1 MKEQEMITAEKLL
14 TGEDLME
21 LQSETGKRFELL
33 KGKPIETMPAGGKH
47 GYIASKIERKLGA
60 FVEER
65 NLGFLF
71 VAETGVYLERNP
83 DTVRGADVTFVSRE
97 KIKSVDEI
105 EAGFL
110 TVVPDLVVEVA
121 SQPNKMNEALEKVET
136 WKRAG
141 VGEIWLVDVA
151 QKTLTI
157 YDNASH
163 NDPTEILTEK
173 ETLYGK
179 GWLNG
184 FALPLSTIFS

>member
-1 MKEQEMITAEKLL
+1 MITAEKLL
-14 TGEDLME
+14 TGEELME

-47 GYIASKIERKLGA
+47 GYIANEISTEIRN
-60 FVEER
+60 FVKAR
-65 NLGFLF
+65 NLGFVF
-71 VAETGVYLERNP
+71 TAETGVYLERNP
-83 DTVRGADVTFVSRE
+83 DTVRGADVTFVNRE
-97 KIKSVDEI
+97 KIKSVNEI

-110 TVVPDLVVEVA
+110 TVAPDLVVEVV
-121 SQPNKMNEALEKVET
+121 SQSNRINEALEKVET

-157 YDNASH
+157 YDNTSRNA
-163 NDPTEILTEK
+163 PTEILTEQ

-184 FALPLSTIFS
+184 FVLPLSTIFS